1 MSQGA
6 GYLSHQALEKVIES
20 VGKHK
25 GVYGAVLSDTDGL
38 PLQSSLPGEDT
49 ERVSAHVA
57 SLVGKVKNIS
67 KEISQEIA
75 RSIRLELEVGDV
87 EIIPDYDSEIII
99 IALVKRESS
108 QMTLTSKDK

>member
-1 MSQGA
+1 MSQSS

-38 PLQSSLPGEDT
+38 PLQSSLPSEDT
-49 ERVSAHVA
+49 ERVAAHVA
-57 SLVGKVKNIS
+57 SLVGKVRYIS
-67 KEISQEIA
+67 EEISQEAA
-75 RSIRLELEVGDV
+75 RSVRLELEVGDV

-108 QMTLTSKDK
+108 KVTLTSRD

>member
-1 MSQGA
+1 MAQES
-6 GYLSHQALEKVIES
+6 GYLSQQALEKVIES

-49 ERVSAHVA
+49 ENVSAHVA
-57 SLVGKVKNIS
+57 SFVGKVRTIS
-67 KEISQEIA
+67 KEISQEEA

-87 EIIPDYDSEIII
+87 EIIPDYGSEIII

-108 QMTLTSKDK
+108 TMTLSSRD

>member
-1 MSQGA
+1 MSQSS
-6 GYLSHQALEKVIES
+6 GYLSQQALEKVIES

-38 PLQSSLPGEDT
+38 PLQSSLPSEDT
-49 ERVSAHVA
+49 ERVAAHVA
-57 SLVGKVKNIS
+57 SLVGKVKYIS
-67 KEISQEIA
+67 EEISQEAA
-75 RSIRLELEVGDV
+75 RSVRLELEVGDV

-108 QMTLTSKDK
+108 KVTLTSRD

>member
-1 MSQGA
+1 MSQHS
-6 GYLSHQALEKVIES
+6 GYLSQQALEKVIES

-49 ERVSAHVA
+49 ERVAAQVA
-57 SLVGKVKNIS
+57 SLVGKVKH
-67 KEISQEIA
+67 ISQEIA
-75 RSIRLELEVGDV
+75 QEAARSVRLELEVGDV

-108 QMTLTSKDK
+108 KMTLTSRD